1 MKLQELSAQ
10 ELKDINGGLL
20 GIGGGNGSVT
30 GILEGVLGVSHTNED
45 GETESTDINFG
56 LGGLL
61 GGMFD

>member
-20 GIGGGNGSVT
+20 GLGGGEGSLT
-30 GILEGVLGVSHTNED
+30 GILEGFVGISHTDED
-45 GETESTDINFG
+45 GNTESTNINFG
-56 LGGLL
+56 LGGMF